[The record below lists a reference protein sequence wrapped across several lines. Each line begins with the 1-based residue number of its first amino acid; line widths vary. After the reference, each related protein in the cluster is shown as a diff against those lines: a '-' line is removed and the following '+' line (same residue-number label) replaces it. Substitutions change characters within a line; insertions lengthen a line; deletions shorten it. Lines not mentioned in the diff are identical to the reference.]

1 MSIPTEIKT
10 AIRILDQLI
19 FGLWNGRKPNWS
31 DVARINELL
40 PGRGFAKVSYCGTV
54 AELTLDERIMFASN
68 ASVATFSPA
77 RGWSDITDDFH
88 PDATDMIFDFV
99 EKHGMNLRGD
109 AFDQLAED
117 VVEFV
122 EMPAAVEAM
131 LADVAP
137 VFEQDGLPGVFV
149 KSRTPE
155 AKRQPGEHLHAYQVL
170 GGERVRKCT
179 CPAARRGRK
188 CWHTEAVDLAGVWE
202 QVTRDLYSVLATRGS
217 ARPDLVGRF
226 IVASWASALDRA
238 PKTHRGALD
247 VPEAMRVYI
256 GDAAG
261 FIARI
266 TKREMY

>member
-1 MSIPTEIKT
+1 MNIPAEIKT
-10 AIRILDQLI
+10 AIDLLDRII
-19 FGLWNGRKPNWS
+19 FDLWLGYKPNWN

-40 PGRGFAKVSYCGTV
+40 PGRGFAKVTYCGTV

-77 RGWSDITDDFH
+77 RGWSDITDDYH

-99 EKHGMNLRGD
+99 EKHGMNLRAD
-109 AFDQLAED
+109 VEEVVEE

-131 LADVAP
+131 VADVAP

-217 ARPDLVGRF
+217 ARPDQIGAF
-226 IVASWASALDRA
+226 IVASWASALDRT
-238 PKTHRGALD
+238 PKTRRGALD
-247 VPEAMRVYI
+247 VPEAMRTYI

-261 FIARI
+261 FIARV

>member
-1 MSIPTEIKT
+1 MNVPKAIQT
-10 AIRILDQLI
+10 AINLLDRII
-19 FGLWNGRKPNWS
+19 AGLWQGNKPTFD
-31 DVARINELL
+31 DVGRINSLL
-40 PGRGFAKVSYCGTV
+40 PGRGFAKVSFCGTV

-68 ASVATFSPA
+68 GSVATFSPE
-77 RGWSDITDDFH
+77 RGWHDITYDWH

-99 EKHGMNLRGD
+99 EKHGMKLRAD
-109 AFDQLAED
+109 VEE
-117 VVEFV
+117 VVEEVFPFV

-131 LADVAP
+131 IADVAP

-170 GGERVRKCT
+170 GGERVRKCN

-217 ARPDLVGRF
+217 ARPDQIGAF
-226 IVASWASALDRA
+226 IVASWASAFMRT
-238 PKTHRGALD
+238 PKTLRGLHD
-247 VPEAMRVYI
+247 VPEAMRTYI

-261 FIARI
+261 FIARK
-266 TKREMY
+266 TKCEMY